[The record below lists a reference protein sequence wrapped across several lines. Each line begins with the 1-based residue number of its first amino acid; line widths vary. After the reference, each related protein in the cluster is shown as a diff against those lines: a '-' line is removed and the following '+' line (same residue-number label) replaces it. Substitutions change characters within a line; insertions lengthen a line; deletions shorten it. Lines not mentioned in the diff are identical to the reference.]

1 MIKGVIK
8 KGAYFDSVTLMIVSK
23 DLNKIEGVADS
34 SVIMGTN
41 ENKSI
46 LKMAELYIDMF
57 DDADDTDMLIAVDA
71 ENDEAFNKAVDF
83 IEKELDAIRNSS
95 DDTSDF
101 APKSFESA
109 LKSMPDANL
118 SLISVAGKYAVAE
131 VNKALNANL
140 NVMLF
145 SDNISVED
153 ELKMK
158 QKAVKKGLLMMG
170 PDCGTAI
177 INEIPLAFANVVN
190 KGNIGIVAASGTG
203 LQEVSSIIKNLGGGI
218 SQAIG
223 TGGRDVKKEIGGI
236 MFIEALKALEKD
248 EQTKVICLISKPPH
262 PEVLDKIASEI
273 KKLKKQVVAIFIG
286 ADEKTIS
293 ASGAIPAVNLEQAAV
308 ISVAL
313 AEGKDY
319 KEALNDLNA
328 RQEKNKT
335 LAKELAKNNKGKY
348 IRGLY
353 SGGTLCDEAQLLL
366 KDTIGFTYSNT
377 PLNADYQLSDIWKS
391 QEHTIIDLGEDE
403 FTAGRPHPMID
414 FSLRNRRVV
423 DEAKDTDTAVILL
436 DVVLGYGSNLS
447 PEKEFAPVFEE
458 AKKINPNVA
467 IICSVT
473 GTDKDPQN
481 RAKVKQTLENAGAIV
496 MNTNV
501 EAVELAES
509 LVSFLN

>member
-23 DLNKIEGVADS
+23 DLNKIDGVSDS

-57 DDADDTDMLIAVDA
+57 DDADDTDMLISIDA
-71 ENDEAFNKAVDF
+71 ANDEAFNNAIIY
-83 IEKELDAIRNSS
+83 IEEELKAIRNSS

-101 APKSFESA
+101 VPKSFESA
-109 LKSMPDANL
+109 IKSMPDANL
-118 SLISVAGKYAVAE
+118 SLISVAGKYAVNE
-131 VNKALNANL
+131 VNKALDANL

-145 SDNISVED
+145 SDNVSVED

-203 LQEVSSIIKNLGGGI
+203 LQEVSSIISNLGGGI

-248 EQTKVICLISKPPH
+248 EQTNIICLISKPPH
-262 PEVLDKIASEI
+262 PEVLDKIASEV
-273 KKLKKQVVAIFIG
+273 KKLKKPVVAIFIG

-293 ASGAIPAVNLEQAAV
+293 ASGAIPAINLEQAAV

-313 AEGKDY
+313 SNGKDY
-319 KEALNDLNA
+319 KQSLNELNV

-335 LAKELAKNNKGKY
+335 LAKELATNNKGKY

-366 KDTIGFTYSNT
+366 KDSLGFTYSNT
-377 PLNADYQLSDIWKS
+377 PLNADFKLADIWKS
-391 QEHTIIDLGEDE
+391 KQHTIIDLGEDE

-414 FSLRNRRVV
+414 FSLRNRRIV
-423 DEAKDTDTAVILL
+423 DEAKDVTTAVILL
-436 DVVLGYGSNLS
+436 DVVLGYGSNLH
-447 PEKEFAPVFEE
+447 PEEELAPSFIE

-481 RAKVKQTLENAGAIV
+481 RAKVKQTLEKAGAIV

-509 LVSFLN
+509 LVAML

>member
-8 KGAYFDSVTLMIVSK
+8 NGVYFDSVTLMIVSK
-23 DLNKIEGVADS
+23 DLNKIDGVSDS
-34 SVIMGTN
+34 SVVMGTN

-46 LKMAELYIDMF
+46 LKMADLYIDMF
-57 DDADDTDMLIAVDA
+57 NDADDTDMLISIDA
-71 ENDEAFNKAVDF
+71 ENDKAFQEAVNF
-83 IEKELDAIRNSS
+83 IEKELETIRNSS
-95 DDTSDF
+95 DETSDF

-109 LKSMPDANL
+109 LKSLPDANL

-153 ELKMK
+153 ELAMK
-158 QKAVKKGLLMMG
+158 QKAVEKALLMMG

-190 KGNIGIVAASGTG
+190 KGNIGMVAASGTG
-203 LQEVSSIIKNLGGGI
+203 LQEVSCIISNLGGGI

-248 EQTKVICLISKPPH
+248 EQTKVITLVSKPPH
-262 PEVLDKIASEI
+262 PEVLEKIASEI
-273 KKLKKQVVAIFIG
+273 KKLSKPVVAIFIG

-313 AEGKDY
+313 SKNKDY
-319 KEALNDLNA
+319 KEALKELDA
-328 RQEKNKT
+328 RQEKNKNI
-335 LAKELAKNNKGKY
+335 AKELAKNNKGKY

-353 SGGTLCDEAQLLL
+353 SGGTLCDEAQLLF
-366 KDTIGFTYSNT
+366 KDTLGFTYSNT
-377 PLNADYQLSDIWKS
+377 PLNDDYQLSDIWKS

-423 DEAKDTDTAVILL
+423 DEAKDSETAVILL

-447 PEKEFAPVFEE
+447 PEEELAPNFEE

-481 RAKVKQTLENAGAIV
+481 RAKVKQILEKAGAVV

-509 LVSFLN
+509 VIGML